1 MAVLCR
7 CKDHPPRNGRLHT
20 YTHKT
25 EPIGYPDT
33 SSICGRLGC
42 KNPGF
47 IYMTDDAVR
56 EYNNGRRI
64 FKYATF
70 VTQVR
75 VKNMK
80 PKRI

>member
-1 MAVLCR
+1 
-7 CKDHPPRNGRLHT
+7 
-20 YTHKT
+20 
-25 EPIGYPDT
+25 
-33 SSICGRLGC
+33 
-42 KNPGF
+42 
-47 IYMTDDAVR
+47 MTDDAVR